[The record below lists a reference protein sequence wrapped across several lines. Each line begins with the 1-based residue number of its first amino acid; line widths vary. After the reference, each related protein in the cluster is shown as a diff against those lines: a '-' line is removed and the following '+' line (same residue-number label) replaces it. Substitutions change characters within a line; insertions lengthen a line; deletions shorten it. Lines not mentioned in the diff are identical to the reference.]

1 MFGKIRVLRMQP
13 DGMIHEEQL
22 HPEEIEMYLG
32 EAPILSIPIGGGL
45 HLFCSAAA
53 RIPRRTERVT
63 VLYSAAGRV
72 RAQIYGQTL
81 IGRRD
86 RFGYAHIQD
95 ADVGIA
101 RWLVQVLAGKEGDE
115 C

>member
-32 EAPILSIPIGGGL
+32 EDPILSIPIGGGL
-45 HLFCSAAA
+45 QLFCSATA
-53 RIPRRTERVT
+53 RIPKRTERVT

-72 RAQIYGQTL
+72 CAKIYGQTL

-86 RFGYAHIQD
+86 RFGEYMNIQD
-95 ADVGIA
+95 ADVTIA
-101 RWLVQVLAGKEGDE
+101 RWFVRVTENKEKN
-115 C
+115 

>member
-1 MFGKIRVLRMQP
+1 MFGKIRALRMQP

-32 EAPILSIPIGGGL
+32 EAPILSVPIGGGL

-53 RIPRRTERVT
+53 RIPRKTERVA

-86 RFGYAHIQD
+86 RFGYAHIQA
-95 ADVGIA
+95 ADISIA
-101 RWLVQVLAGKEGDE
+101 RWLVRVTVNKEGN
-115 C
+115 

>member
-32 EAPILSIPIGGGL
+32 EAPILSVPIGGGL
-45 HLFCSAAA
+45 QLFCSAAA
-53 RIPRRTERVT
+53 RIPKRSERVT

-81 IGRRD
+81 IGRGD
-86 RFGYAHIQD
+86 RFGYAHIQA
-95 ADVGIA
+95 ADIAIA
-101 RWLVQVLAGKEGDE
+101 RWLVRVISNREGN
-115 C
+115 

>member
-13 DGMIHEEQL
+13 DGMVHEEQR

-32 EAPILSIPIGGGL
+32 EAPILSVPIGGGL
-45 HLFCSAAA
+45 QLFCSAAA
-53 RIPRRTERVT
+53 RIPKRSERVT

-86 RFGYAHIQD
+86 RFGYAHIQA
-95 ADVGIA
+95 ADIAIA
-101 RWLVQVLAGKEGDE
+101 RWLVRVISNREGN
-115 C
+115 